1 MGVRAYRGGVGKD
14 VAKLA
19 ERVTALVEQG
29 LDVAEAY
36 ALAQGSGTK
45 ATRDHARAME
55 AHAQAVAKHQKRVV
69 DLRSRAVSS
78 AAVAGVAGA
87 LGIVDAVSGAT
98 ASAAAVAADPSLVN
112 GVIPG
117 APWWWL
123 LGSAFFAVR
132 AVNARHR
139 ARTITAPEP
148 PTMSAITR
156 ANDLRRDAIGNSE
169 AQALAAVRR
178 QLVTMVPAVA
188 SLHPEAGKELKAADD
203 EAAPA
208 FTAQVA
214 RLAVLDQVRRELPGS
229 TAATAAT
236 DAAEQVRGRLA
247 QGVAVYDRL
256 LAAASTMLGLP
267 RPRPQRRRRAQPRR
281 RRADGV
287 RRGPAHRV
295 VLTPAA
301 ALESPPERPQ
311 SDPPHRSSQQPSAE
325 GCSGSEVAGAL
336 AVAAQHRHQAR
347 HLGRRQPGIGEHLLV
362 ERSRRLLRERRT
374 LGA

>member
-1 MGVRAYRGGVGKD
+1 MSRGGVRAYRGGVGKD

-45 ATRDHARAME
+45 ATREHAKAME
-55 AHAQAVAKHQKRVV
+55 AHAKAVTKHQKRVV
-69 DLRSRAVSS
+69 DLRSRAVTS
-78 AAVAGVAGA
+78 
-87 LGIVDAVSGAT
+87 T
-98 ASAAAVAADPSLVN
+98 AVAASAGTLGLIDAATVATDN

-123 LGSAFFAVR
+123 LGSALFAVR
-132 AVNARHR
+132 AVSARHR
-139 ARTITAPEP
+139 SRTITPPEP

-156 ANDLRRDAIGNSE
+156 ADDLRRDAIGYTES
-169 AQALAAVRR
+169 QGLAAVRR
-178 QLVTMVPAVA
+178 QLVSMVPAVA
-188 SLHPEAGKELKAADD
+188 SLHPDAGKELKAADD

-256 LAAASTMLGLP
+256 LAAASTMLASPDLGRSGDDVL
-267 RPRPQRRRRAQPRR
+267 
-281 RRADGV
+281 
-287 RRGPAHRV
+287 GPAAEA
-295 VLTPAA
+295 LTAY
-301 ALESPPERPQ
+301 
-311 SDPPHRSSQQPSAE
+311 AE
-325 GCSGSEVAGAL
+325 G
-336 AVAAQHRHQAR
+336 
-347 HLGRRQPGIGEHLLV
+347 
-362 ERSRRLLRERRT
+362 LRT
-374 LGA
+374 ASS